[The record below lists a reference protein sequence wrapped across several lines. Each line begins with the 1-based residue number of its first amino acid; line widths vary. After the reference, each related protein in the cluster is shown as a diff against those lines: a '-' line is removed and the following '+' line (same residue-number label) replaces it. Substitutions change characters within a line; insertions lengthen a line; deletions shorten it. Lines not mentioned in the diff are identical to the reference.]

1 MKILLTGKE
10 GQVGHALHR
19 RLTTL
24 CDVIATGRDELDLND
39 HEKIISFIDK
49 IQPTIIINAAAY
61 TEVDKA
67 ENDFQSANQINT
79 EAPRVFA
86 EKANELGIPLIHF
99 STDYVF
105 DGLKKE
111 PYNETDSANP
121 QSIYGITKWSGEEA
135 VRKNKQHIIL
145 RTSWV
150 FSSHGSSFLKTI
162 LKNIQQNNF
171 LSIVY
176 DQKGTPTSANIL
188 SNVTYKI
195 IVDIMTQPIFR
206 NYGTYNVSASGV
218 TNWYQYACFITD
230 EAIRLGLKTS
240 MTSRDIRPIKSIEF
254 PSIAKRPMNS
264 SLNTQKIK
272 NTFMIDFPNWECE
285 VRSVLKEII

>member
-1 MKILLTGKE
+1 MKILLTGRE
-10 GQVGHALHR
+10 GQLGHALHR
-19 RLTTL
+19 RLIAL
-24 CDVIATGRDELDLND
+24 GDVIATSRDELDLND
-39 HEKIISFIDK
+39 HEKIISFIDE

-61 TEVDKA
+61 TQVDKA
-67 ENDFQSANQINT
+67 ENDFHSAHQINS
-79 EAPRVFA
+79 EAPRVLA
-86 EKANELGIPLIHF
+86 EKAKELVIPLIHF

-105 DGLKKE
+105 DGLKNE
-111 PYNETDSANP
+111 PYDETDSANP
-121 QSIYGITKWSGEEA
+121 KSVYGSTKWSGEEA
-135 VRKNKQHIIL
+135 VRQNKQHIIL

-171 LSIVY
+171 LSIVN
-176 DQKGTPTSANIL
+176 DQKGTPTSVNIL

-195 IVDIMTQPIFR
+195 IVAIMTQPKFN

-218 TNWYQYACFITD
+218 TNWYEYACFIAD

-240 MTSRDIRPIKSIEF
+240 MTSRDIKPIKSIEF

-264 SLNTQKIK
+264 CLSTEKIK
-272 NTFMIDFPNWECE
+272 NIFMMDFPNWECE